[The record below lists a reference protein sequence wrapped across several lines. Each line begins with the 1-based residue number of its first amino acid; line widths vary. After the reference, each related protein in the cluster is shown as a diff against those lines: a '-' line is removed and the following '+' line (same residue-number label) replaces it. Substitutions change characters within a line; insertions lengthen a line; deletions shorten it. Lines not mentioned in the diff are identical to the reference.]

1 MSAPS
6 ATIKDM
12 LTLHLKFYSDQNVI
26 TTLQNFA
33 QNKKSGWER
42 ESGAVAFQSLPAVLG
57 PPSAPA
63 LLPSLPVL
71 FELLSDKGEVVR
83 TAALAATKAIFQLL
97 PPEATR
103 TVFRILEDI
112 LEKGKWQTK
121 VGALDALK
129 SFVARAKDSVADELG
144 HILPKVEAAMHDTKK
159 EVRFEYYCSVLL
171 RRPDSPR
178 LLLLPSSVPLLCA
191 RHSRTPISPLTFR
204 FLSSVCLTL
213 MRCLLA

>member
-1 MSAPS
+1 
-6 ATIKDM
+6 M

-103 TVFRILEDI
+103 TVFGILEDI

-159 EVRFEYYCSVLL
+159 EVRFEYCYSVSL

>member
-1 MSAPS
+1 MPKQQPTNSPSLFLKQVSRAWCAFIPS
-6 ATIKDM
+6 ATFVDIDM
-12 LTLHLKFYSDQNVI
+12 LTLSFSDQNVI
-26 TTLQNFA
+26 TILQNFA
-33 QNKKSGWER
+33 LNKKSGWER
-42 ESGAVAFQSLPAVLG
+42 ESGAVAFQSLPAVIG

-71 FELLSDKGEVVR
+71 FDLLSDKGEVVR
-83 TAALAATKAIFQLL
+83 AAALAATKAILQLL

-103 TVFRILEDI
+103 TVFGILEDI

-159 EVRFEYYCSVLL
+159 EVRF
-171 RRPDSPR
+171 
-178 LLLLPSSVPLLCA
+178 
-191 RHSRTPISPLTFR
+191 
-204 FLSSVCLTL
+204 
-213 MRCLLA
+213 